1 MFGGL
6 LPELIHYSFL
16 NPSETITSEKYAQQ
30 TNEMHW
36 KLKGLQPA
44 LIHRMGPVFLH
55 DNAPPQVARLIPQ
68 KLNEFGYNVLS
79 QLCVHLTSCQ
89 PTTTSSSILT
99 TFCRENTSTTSRM
112 KKILFKS
119 SSYSEALI
127 FFFFFCYRSKQTY
140 FSLAKM
146 CWS

>member
-16 NPSETITSEKYAQQ
+16 NPSKTITSEKYAQQ
-30 TNEMHW
+30 INEMHW

-44 LIHRMGPVFLH
+44 LIHRVGPVLLH
-55 DNAPPQVARLIPQ
+55 DNAPPQVAGLIPH
-68 KLNEFGYNVLS
+68 KLNELGYNVLS

-112 KKILFKS
+112 QKILFKS
-119 SSYSEALI
+119 SSYLEALI
-127 FFFFFCYRSKQTY
+127 FFFFGYRSKQTY

>member
-6 LPELIHYSFL
+6 LPEVIYYSFL

-30 TNEMHW
+30 ISEMHW

-44 LIHRMGPVFLH
+44 PIHRMGPILH
-55 DNAPPQVARLIPQ
+55 DNAPLHITQLTLQ
-68 KLNEFGYNVLS
+68 KLKDLGFDVLL
-79 QLCVHLTSCQ
+79 QLRIHLTSCQ
-89 PTTTSSSILT
+89 LTTTSSSILT
-99 TFCRENTSTTSRM
+99 TLGRENTSTTSRM
-112 KKILFKS
+112 QKMLFKS
-119 SSYSEALI
+119 SSYPEAR